1 MLARLW
7 LQGADRLGQMIRF
20 NWEDGK
26 VLITAPITTSMT
38 GYLPWILLANGL
50 PKGLYP
56 CHEVLVLLVDLKTV

>member
-1 MLARLW
+1 
-7 LQGADRLGQMIRF
+7 MIRF
-20 NWEDGK
+20 NWEDGE

-56 CHEVLVLLVDLKTV
+56 CHEVLVLLVDFKTM